1 MERRERCVGLK
12 GFGAPPGEARIEIA
26 ELTRA
31 ERIKRAAAIFGAFC
45 LVAAVALPIP
55 LVHLVLV
62 PGALLVGA
70 GLGVQRLTQS
80 AIFQRVE
87 GRCPFCGTEQAFTV
101 MGRFRLP
108 KPVSCVHCHRE
119 LSLEEPGS

>member
-12 GFGAPPGEARIEIA
+12 GFGVPPGEARVEIA

-31 ERIKRAAAIFGAFC
+31 ERVKRAAATFGVFC
-45 LVAAVALPIP
+45 VVAAIAIPIP

-62 PGALLVGA
+62 PGALLLGA
-70 GLGVQRLTQS
+70 GLGAQRLTQS
-80 AIFQRVE
+80 AVFHRVE
-87 GRCPFCGTEQAFTV
+87 GGCPFCGTEQTFSV

-108 KPVSCVHCHRE
+108 KTLSCVHCHRE